1 MQTQSRPRR
10 AQPPGPLA
18 SGVHAAVRKKMK
30 TPPPILASDVLR
42 EDLAPIEP
50 GRNAS
55 RLWDG
60 GAALLYLGVGICLRL
75 DLGVSQLAP
84 QASAICLAAAAASG
98 ATALVP
104 FPYLWRAVVGAMV
117 GATVV
122 TLGLFGAGPLAL
134 LTAPDSSAW
143 IEALRVLTCTALPAA
158 LLFRSLLPSLP
169 SRSGSA
175 RRRVPRRIAVSHS
188 RRHGHDG
195 RRRDRPHRRSARS
208 DRRAL
213 WTFRVHGG
221 ADHRDDRL
229 VRAGSDRA
237 RGSRDRARQLYAP
250 HLSGAGPIAYTL
262 TAVAFFTAVV
272 PMALGLFQT
281 LAAVYA
287 PEARMIDV
295 HGLPCPTKKRRSY
308 PTSFP
313 VILRRCRNAQS
324 GPKGRNSAPRTLSS
338 LTTNDDALRVDPG
351 PRWPGRTRG
360 KVVEHR
366 PYCAYSRPRE
376 RSVPS

>member
-60 GAALLYLGVGICLRL
+60 GAALLYLGVGICIRL

-117 GATVV
+117 GAAVV

-143 IEALRVLTCTALPAA
+143 VEALRVLTCTALPAA
-158 LLFRSLLPSLP
+158 LLFRSYY
-169 SRSGSA
+169 RA
-175 RRRVPRRIAVSHS
+175 YRR
-188 RRHGHDG
+188 G
-195 RRRDRPHRRSARS
+195 
-208 DRRAL
+208 RAL
-213 WTFRVHGG
+213 LG
-221 ADHRDDRL
+221 
-229 VRAGSDRA
+229 
-237 RGSRDRARQLYAP
+237 
-250 HLSGAGPIAYTL
+250 
-262 TAVAFFTAVV
+262 VAFLLALPFSFTKA
-272 PMALGLFQT
+272 
-281 LAAVYA
+281 
-287 PEARMIDV
+287 
-295 HGLPCPTKKRRSY
+295 
-308 PTSFP
+308 
-313 VILRRCRNAQS
+313 
-324 GPKGRNSAPRTLSS
+324 
-338 LTTNDDALRVDPG
+338 
-351 PRWPGRTRG
+351 WP
-360 KVVEHR
+360 
-366 PYCAYSRPRE
+366 
-376 RSVPS
+376 